1 MKKESDK
8 SVAELIDTITQTNKF
23 EPVDN
28 SNSTGLSPDLTDED
42 IVSLIERQKKQ

>member
-8 SVAELIDTITQTNKF
+8 SVAELIDKITQTNKF

-28 SNSTGLSPDLTDED
+28 PNSTGLSPDLTDKD
-42 IVSLIERQKKQ
+42 IDGLIKRQENN

>member
-8 SVAELIDTITQTNKF
+8 SVSELIDKITQTNKF

-28 SNSTGLSPDLTDED
+28 PNSTGLSPDLTDED
-42 IVSLIERQKKQ
+42 IENVIKK

>member
-8 SVAELIDTITQTNKF
+8 SVVELIDKITQTNKF

-28 SNSTGLSPDLTDED
+28 PNSTGLFPDLTDED
-42 IVSLIERQKKQ
+42 IERIIKGQD